1 MLQFNADNPGVWPFH
16 CHIAWHVS
24 SGLYVNIMERPADI
38 KQTQIPSVS
47 FLSLPSVVVIFDRD
61 WAGVLTDVIQ
71 VMAQTCRDWATWSG
85 HNVVDQI
92 DSGL

>member
-47 FLSLPSVVVIFDRD
+47 FLSLPGVLDIFDRD
-61 WAGVLTDVIQ
+61 WAGVLTDVI
-71 VMAQTCRDWATWSG
+71 
-85 HNVVDQI
+85 
-92 DSGL
+92 